1 MTEKIIVVGCT
12 HAGIAA
18 VNEILKYHPQA
29 DVTVFE
35 RHDTISYLSCAT
47 YLTLGKTISNLDE
60 AMYADPDYYRAQ
72 GIDMRLRHDVIDIN
86 VEEHTVFAQDLET
99 KEFTTESFD
108 KLIMAT
114 GSLTSIPTIQGVENP
129 KVKLCKTYEEARDLC
144 DEAQNDER
152 IAIIGGGY
160 IGVELA
166 EGYNKSNHEVILF
179 HKKETLLDRHIEPEI
194 ADKITNLLEDK
205 GIQVKI
211 GTIVKSFEDGA
222 NDTLIVKTADEAFEV
237 DMAVIC
243 TGLLPQADLL
253 QGKVDQLTN
262 GAIVVNDYMETSNP
276 DIFAAGDAASVKH
289 NGLQT
294 DVYMP
299 LASQAVRQGALAGI
313 NVLDKRLRSIG
324 TQSTTGMLI
333 FGRTLACSGV
343 TLAMALDAGINATK
357 VAYKGSYRPD
367 FMPNAHKVEIE
378 LVYDRNSRKV
388 LGVQLWSKHDVSQ
401 AADTISAL
409 MHYHGTIDEL
419 SFIDMLF
426 SPNFDQPFNYL
437 NLVGQL
443 AVKQENGYLRT

>member
-1 MTEKIIVVGCT
+1 
-12 HAGIAA
+12 
-18 VNEILKYHPQA
+18 
-29 DVTVFE
+29 
-35 RHDTISYLSCAT
+35 
-47 YLTLGKTISNLDE
+47 
-60 AMYADPDYYRAQ
+60 
-72 GIDMRLRHDVIDIN
+72 
-86 VEEHTVFAQDLET
+86 
-99 KEFTTESFD
+99 
-108 KLIMAT
+108 
-114 GSLTSIPTIQGVENP
+114 
-129 KVKLCKTYEEARDLC
+129 
-144 DEAQNDER
+144 
-152 IAIIGGGY
+152 
-160 IGVELA
+160 
-166 EGYNKSNHEVILF
+166 
-179 HKKETLLDRHIEPEI
+179 
-194 ADKITNLLEDK
+194 
-205 GIQVKI
+205 
-211 GTIVKSFEDGA
+211 
-222 NDTLIVKTADEAFEV
+222 
-237 DMAVIC
+237 
-243 TGLLPQADLL
+243 
-253 QGKVDQLTN
+253 
-262 GAIVVNDYMETSNP
+262 
-276 DIFAAGDAASVKH
+276 
-289 NGLQT
+289 
-294 DVYMP
+294 MP